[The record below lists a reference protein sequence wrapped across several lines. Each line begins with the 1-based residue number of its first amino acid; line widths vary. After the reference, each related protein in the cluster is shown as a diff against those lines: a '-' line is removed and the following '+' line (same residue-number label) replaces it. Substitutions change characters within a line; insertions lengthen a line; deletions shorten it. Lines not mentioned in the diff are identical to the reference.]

1 MNFHSPGIPIPIP
14 HSRGN
19 WGMGM
24 KIPQLVNIP
33 HIPHSRG
40 MGMVFCQISPF
51 PVIPQINW
59 NSFRDLREMKIFWGI
74 PIPIPTNLGNRYGN
88 STFPGNENS
97 VCQIS
102 LSFLNSFTL
111 RIANIIIY
119 PKFGFETS
127 KWYSNF
133 QSRKSK
139 ALII

>member
-1 MNFHSPGIPIPIP
+1 MFGEFSFPGNSDSHSP
-14 HSRGN
+14 SRGN

-24 KIPQLVNIP
+24 RISQVVNNP

-40 MGMVFCQISPF
+40 MGKVCCQISPF

-59 NSFRDLREMKIFWGI
+59 IFFRDLREMKIFRGI

-97 VCQIS
+97 VCQIP
-102 LSFLNSFTL
+102 LSFLDSFTL

-133 QSRKSK
+133 
-139 ALII
+139 